1 MTPRPFSTLPLALVL
16 RGSYFRD
23 MKRALLMI
31 SLLAVPL
38 ARAQESTT
46 TASLSEITENYKVL
60 KAHVDDLTEENESL
74 KHQIT
79 DLQTKLD
86 ALNAQQG
93 KSSGEAASQDDVKS
107 LKDAIEAVDKKRMA
121 DNEEILKELNQI
133 AKLGKTGSIVA
144 AAPAHPAPVSMPK
157 ETSAQPARPDGPG
170 FTYEVKPNDT
180 PGKIAKKLFEE
191 KGIKITGDQIMQ
203 ANPQVKDATKLYIGQ
218 KLFIPLPKN
227 ASDTAN
233 NN

>member
-1 MTPRPFSTLPLALVL
+1 
-16 RGSYFRD
+16 
-23 MKRALLMI
+23 MI

-38 ARAQESTT
+38 ARAQESPTA
-46 TASLSEITENYKVL
+46 ASLSEITENYKVL

-79 DLQTKLD
+79 DLQSKLD
-86 ALNAQQG
+86 ALSAQPA
-93 KSSGEAASQDDVKS
+93 KPSGDYASQDDIKA

-133 AKLGKTGSIVA
+133 AKLGKTGSIA
-144 AAPAHPAPVSMPK
+144 AATPVHPPPAATQHT
-157 ETSAQPARPDGPG
+157 ETSTDAARPDGPG
-170 FTYEVKPNDT
+170 FTYEIKSGDT

-191 KGIKITGDQIMQ
+191 KGIKITGEQIMQ

-218 KLFIPLPKN
+218 KLFIPLPKTT
-227 ASDTAN
+227 SDTAN

>member
-1 MTPRPFSTLPLALVL
+1 
-16 RGSYFRD
+16 
-23 MKRALLMI
+23 MI

-74 KHQIT
+74 KNKIT
-79 DLQTKLD
+79 DLQSKLD
-86 ALNAQQG
+86 ALGAQQG
-93 KSSGEAASQDDVKS
+93 KTSGNAASQDDVKS

-133 AKLGKTGSIVA
+133 AKLGKTGNIA
-144 AAPAHPAPVSMPK
+144 ATTPAHPVPVSTPK
-157 ETSAQPARPDGPG
+157 EPAAEPTRPDGPG
-170 FTYEVKPNDT
+170 FTYEVKPDDT
-180 PGKIAKKLFEE
+180 PSRIAKKLFEE
-191 KGIKITGDQIMQ
+191 KGIKISAGQIMQ

-218 KLFIPLPKN
+218 KLFIPLPKTT
-227 ASDTAN
+227 SDTAN

>member
-1 MTPRPFSTLPLALVL
+1 
-16 RGSYFRD
+16 
-23 MKRALLMI
+23 MI

-46 TASLSEITENYKVL
+46 AASLSEITENYKVL

-93 KSSGEAASQDDVKS
+93 KSPGEAASQDDVKA
-107 LKDAIEAVDKKRMA
+107 LKEAIEAVDKKRMA
-121 DNEEILKELNQI
+121 DNEEILKEFNQI
-133 AKLGKTGSIVA
+133 AKLAKNGNIA
-144 AAPAHPAPVSMPK
+144 AATPAHPAPVASHT
-157 ETSAQPARPDGPG
+157 ETTAETAKPDGPG
-170 FTYEVKPNDT
+170 FTYEIKPGDT

-218 KLFIPLPKN
+218 KLFIPMPKN